1 MEKYTISSKKVKKMV
16 FGDIL
21 RNLIEE
27 KSITQKELGNQLNI
41 APSTIGN
48 YVRNLREPDYQT
60 LKQIAAYFNVST
72 DYLLDYHSE
81 QHLTTTASNHKEDEL
96 LRIFRN
102 LNTQQQEFFIAQG
115 KLFLKP
121 DFKNNSSEP

>member
-1 MEKYTISSKKVKKMV
+1 MV

-81 QHLTTTASNHKEDEL
+81 QVTTANHREDEL
-96 LRIFRN
+96 LRIFRT
-102 LNTQQQEFFIAQG
+102 LNSQQQDFFLAQG

-121 DFKNNSSEP
+121 EFKDSKEL

>member
-1 MEKYTISSKKVKKMV
+1 MVDFAFLEGKVNKMV

-27 KSITQKELGNQLNI
+27 KSITQKERGRQLNI

-60 LKQIAAYFNVST
+60 LKQIASYFNVSI
-72 DYLLDYHSE
+72 DYLLDYNYNE
-81 QHLTTTASNHKEDEL
+81 LTPTNQKETEL
-96 LRIFRN
+96 LKIFRA
-102 LNTQQQEFFIAQG
+102 LNDQQKDSYIAKG
-115 KLFLKP
+115 KHYLEQSLNEEK
-121 DFKNNSSEP
+121 

>member
-1 MEKYTISSKKVKKMV
+1 MVKNTISSKKVKKMV

-72 DYLLDYHSE
+72 DYLLDYHSN
-81 QHLTTTASNHKEDEL
+81 QVTTSDHKEDEL
-96 LRIFRN
+96 LRIFRSLDDKQKN
-102 LNTQQQEFFIAQG
+102 FYLAQG
-115 KLFLKP
+115 KLFLSQTYNESK
-121 DFKNNSSEP
+121 DNSEDA

>member
-1 MEKYTISSKKVKKMV
+1 MV

-60 LKQIAAYFNVST
+60 LKQIAAFFNVST
-72 DYLLDYHSE
+72 DYLLDYHCE
-81 QHLTTTASNHKEDEL
+81 EVTAENHREDEL
-96 LRIFRN
+96 LRIFRA
-102 LNTQQQEFFIAQG
+102 LNEQQKDFYIAQG
-115 KLFLKP
+115 KLFLAQSYDENKI
-121 DFKNNSSEP
+121 DS

>member
-1 MEKYTISSKKVKKMV
+1 MV

-72 DYLLDYHSE
+72 DYLLDYHCNEVITES
-81 QHLTTTASNHKEDEL
+81 HREDEL
-96 LRIFRN
+96 LRIFRA
-102 LNTQQQEFFIAQG
+102 LNDQQKDFYLAQG
-115 KLFLKP
+115 KLFLSKSFG
-121 DFKNNSSEP
+121 DDKNNLKEG

>member
-1 MEKYTISSKKVKKMV
+1 MV

-27 KSITQKELGNQLNI
+27 KCITQKELGNQLNI

-60 LKQIAAYFNVST
+60 LKQIASYFNVST
-72 DYLLDYHSE
+72 DYLLDYHCDEVISE
-81 QHLTTTASNHKEDEL
+81 NHKEDEL
-96 LRIFRN
+96 LRIFFFFCD
-102 LNTQQQEFFIAQG
+102 QQKDLYFAQG
-115 KLFLKP
+115 KLFLSQSFGEHKS
-121 DFKNNSSEP
+121 NSK

>member
-1 MEKYTISSKKVKKMV
+1 MV

-72 DYLLDYHSE
+72 DYLLDYHCNE
-81 QHLTTTASNHKEDEL
+81 VITENHREDEL
-96 LRIFRN
+96 LRIFRA
-102 LNTQQQEFFIAQG
+102 LNDKQKDFYLAQG
-115 KLFLKP
+115 KLFLSQS
-121 DFKNNSSEP
+121 FNNNQNALKED

>member
-1 MEKYTISSKKVKKMV
+1 MV

-27 KSITQKELGNQLNI
+27 KSITQKELGRQLNI

-60 LKQIAAYFNVST
+60 LKQIASYFNVSI
-72 DYLLDYHSE
+72 DYLLDYNNSE
-81 QHLTTTASNHKEDEL
+81 LSSSNQKEDEL
-96 LRIFRN
+96 LKIFRA
-102 LNTQQQEFFIAQG
+102 LNDQQKDSYIAKG
-115 KLFLKP
+115 KHFLAQSIHENK
-121 DFKNNSSEP
+121 